1 MNETKAPERVIY
13 TVKEISQLLHTNI
26 SLIYRLIE
34 LGLLP
39 ALKLGSLRVRKE
51 ALTEF
56 LQKYE
61 GCDLSD
67 PTHIKALTFAG

>member
-1 MNETKAPERVIY
+1 MNENKPPERVIY
-13 TVKEISQLLHTNI
+13 TVREVSQLLRTNI

-67 PTHIKALTFAG
+67 PTHIKTLTLAG